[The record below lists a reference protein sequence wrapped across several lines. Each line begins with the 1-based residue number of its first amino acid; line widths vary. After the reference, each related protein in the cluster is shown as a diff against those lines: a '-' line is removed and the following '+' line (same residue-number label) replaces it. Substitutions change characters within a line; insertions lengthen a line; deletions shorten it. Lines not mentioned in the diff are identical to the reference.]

1 MFNIYRCFFLAN
13 DDNKALVIVPGLG
26 VEHEVRR
33 PRTQVEEGPK
43 PRYTNPRSYSLLGIS
58 KLIRRET

>member
-43 PRYTNPRSYSLLGIS
+43 SRYTNPQVL
-58 KLIRRET
+58 